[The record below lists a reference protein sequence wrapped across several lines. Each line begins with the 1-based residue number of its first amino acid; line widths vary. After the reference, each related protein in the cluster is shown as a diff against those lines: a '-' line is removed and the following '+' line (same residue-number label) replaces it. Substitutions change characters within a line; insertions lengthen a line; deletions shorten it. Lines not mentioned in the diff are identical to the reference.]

1 MLMKL
6 LLIQLLWQEILQLKI
21 ELQEN
26 LQPKIHWHNDPE
38 NLQIQQPN
46 MQLQMI
52 LHQILLEIQLLMIK
66 NLQLHWLILPKN
78 LQPNMQLKLN
88 LQPILW
94 LKFQTNMGPDM
105 RKACREFHS

>member
-38 NLQIQQPN
+38 NLQIQLLKIQQPN
-46 MQLQMI
+46 MQLQII
-52 LHQILLEIQLLMIK
+52 LQQILLEIQLLMIK
-66 NLQLHWLILPKN
+66 NLQ
-78 LQPNMQLKLN
+78 QNMQLKLN

>member
-46 MQLQMI
+46 MQLQIDRQEI
-52 LHQILLEIQLLMIK
+52 LQH
-66 NLQLHWLILPKN
+66 N
-78 LQPNMQLKLN
+78 LQPKMQPKIQ
-88 LQPILW
+88 LQ
-94 LKFQTNMGPDM
+94 KT
-105 RKACREFHS
+105 R